1 MATIAARAH
10 SQPAEEEQAAEQVG
24 ASSFSDLVRAHFRR
38 EQERKADGSTS
49 PAADEEYRARLAEFE
64 RDEGKLS
71 SVYWSTR
78 NASAIALTVK
88 TSSMRRHA
96 FAETEIEVRLHR
108 VTDWVTKNAEPI
120 ADLLH
125 ECDMLAIRVGEILRG
140 TSERIALQWIY
151 SVQEHLLGFIER
163 TDRRDTAKER
173 ELVASQRREL
183 SRIEQYYLRRAR
195 RPAGSSTHP
204 GCSPARRSSSRAWSR
219 SLLGV
224 SLARRYGGHNAQ
236 LLVLCA
242 GAGAVGALVSV
253 LARMGTGGGQYKV
266 DFEVGRPL
274 LRRLGLYKPFV
285 GAIFGV
291 ALYFLLA
298 SGLLTTQPPNE
309 KGSPLLLRDH
319 RLLRGLQRAVHQ
331 RDLRPGRTADHRGV
345 PAATAGRTAAHA
357 DERHELAPSGG
368 PRTLGCPCRAAPGGF
383 VAPPSESRSRR
394 SRSSSG
400 SAR

>member
-10 SQPAEEEQAAEQVG
+10 TGQAEEEQAAEQVG
-24 ASSFSDLVRAHFRR
+24 ASSFSDLVRAHYQR
-38 EQERKADGSTS
+38 EQERQANGAASQ
-49 PAADEEYRARLAEFE
+49 AADEEYRTRLAEFE
-64 RDEGKLS
+64 RQEGELS

-78 NASAIALTVK
+78 NASAVALTVK
-88 TSSMRRHA
+88 TSGKRRHA
-96 FAETEIEVRLHR
+96 FSETEVEVRLHR

-120 ADLLH
+120 AELLH
-125 ECDMLAIRVGEILRG
+125 ECDMLAIRAGEILRG

-151 SVQEHLLGFIER
+151 SVQEHVLGFIER

-183 SRIEQYYLRRAR
+183 SRIEQYYLR
-195 RPAGSSTHP
+195 AGAKT
-204 GCSPARRSSSRAWSR
+204 GRIVY
-219 SLLGV
+219 V
-224 SLARRYGGHNAQ
+224 SGMLTGAAVVVTACALISIGLALANHYGHRNAQ
-236 LLVLCA
+236 LLVLCT

-253 LARMGTGGGQYKV
+253 LARMGTGGGQFTV

-309 KGSPLLLRDH
+309 KGSLYFY
-319 RLLRGLQRAVHQ
+319 GV
-331 RDLRPGRTADHRGV
+331 TAFFAGFSERFTSVTFGQAEQLITGASPPQ
-345 PAATAGRTAAHA
+345 PAE
-357 DERHELAPSGG
+357 DPSPAP
-368 PRTLGCPCRAAPGGF
+368 TD
-383 VAPPSESRSRR
+383 
-394 SRSSSG
+394 
-400 SAR
+400 SAK

>member
-10 SQPAEEEQAAEQVG
+10 SRPAEEEQAAEQVG
-24 ASSFSDLVRAHFRR
+24 GPSFSDLVRAHFQR
-38 EQERKADGSTS
+38 EQERQANGHASQAT
-49 PAADEEYRARLAEFE
+49 DEEYRTRLADFE
-64 RDEGKLS
+64 RQEGELS
-71 SVYWSTR
+71 SAYWSTR
-78 NASAIALTVK
+78 NASAVALTIK
-88 TSSMRRHA
+88 TSSKRRHA

-120 ADLLH
+120 AELLH
-125 ECDMLAIRVGEILRG
+125 ECDMLAIRAGEILRG

-151 SVQEHLLGFIER
+151 SVQEHVLGFIER

-183 SRIEQYYLRRAR
+183 SRIEQYYLR
-195 RPAGSSTHP
+195 AGAKTGRIVYVSGMLVGAAFLITACALISV
-204 GCSPARRSSSRAWSR
+204 G
-219 SLLGV
+219 L
-224 SLARRYGGHNAQ
+224 SLASDYGGRMAQ

-253 LARMGTGGGQYKV
+253 LARMGTGGGSYTV

-298 SGLLTTQPPNE
+298 SGLLQTKPPTQAGSLYFYGIIAFFAGFSERFTSVTFGQAEQLITGASPPPPADPPPTTN
-309 KGSPLLLRDH
+309 GD
-319 RLLRGLQRAVHQ
+319 
-331 RDLRPGRTADHRGV
+331 T
-345 PAATAGRTAAHA
+345 
-357 DERHELAPSGG
+357 
-368 PRTLGCPCRAAPGGF
+368 
-383 VAPPSESRSRR
+383 
-394 SRSSSG
+394 
-400 SAR
+400 

>member
-10 SQPAEEEQAAEQVG
+10 TRPAEAEQAAEQVG

-38 EQERKADGSTS
+38 EQERQANG
-49 PAADEEYRARLAEFE
+49 AASDRVEEEYRARLAEFE
-64 RDEGKLS
+64 REEGELS

-78 NASAIALTVK
+78 KASAVALTVK
-88 TSSMRRHA
+88 MSHERRHP
-96 FAETEIEVRLHR
+96 FDETEIEVRLHR

-125 ECDMLAIRVGEILRG
+125 ECDMLAIRAGEILRG

-151 SVQEHLLGFIER
+151 SVQEHVLGFIER

-183 SRIEQYYLRRAR
+183 SRIEQYYLG
-195 RPAGSSTHP
+195 AGAKT
-204 GCSPARRSSSRAWSR
+204 GRIVY
-219 SLLGV
+219 V
-224 SLARRYGGHNAQ
+224 SGMLSGAVFLVTACALVSVGLALASDYGGPNAQ
-236 LLVLCA
+236 LLVLCT

-253 LARMGTGGGQYKV
+253 LARMGTGGGQFKV

-298 SGLLTTQPPNE
+298 SGLLPTQ
-309 KGSPLLLRDH
+309 
-319 RLLRGLQRAVHQ
+319 A
-331 RDLRPGRTADHRGV
+331 
-345 PAATAGRTAAHA
+345 
-357 DERHELAPSGG
+357 
-368 PRTLGCPCRAAPGGF
+368 
-383 VAPPSESRSRR
+383 PSESGRLYYYGIIAFFAGFSERFT
-394 SRSSSG
+394 SVTFGQAEQLITGASPPPPADDAPPPADDPPPENG
-400 SAR
+400 TP

>member
-10 SQPAEEEQAAEQVG
+10 SRPVEEEQAAEQVG
-24 ASSFSDLVRAHFRR
+24 ASSFSDLVRAHFHR
-38 EQERKADGSTS
+38 EQERQASGHASQAT
-49 PAADEEYRARLAEFE
+49 DEEYRARLAEFE
-64 RDEGKLS
+64 RQEGELS

-78 NASAIALTVK
+78 NASAVALTVM
-88 TSSMRRHA
+88 TSGKRRHA
-96 FAETEIEVRLHR
+96 FAETEVEVRLHR

-120 ADLLH
+120 AELLH
-125 ECDMLAIRVGEILRG
+125 ECDMLAIRAGEILRG

-151 SVQEHLLGFIER
+151 SVQEHVLGFIER

-183 SRIEQYYLRRAR
+183 SRIEQYYLR
-195 RPAGSSTHP
+195 AGAKT
-204 GCSPARRSSSRAWSR
+204 GRIVY
-219 SLLGV
+219 V
-224 SLARRYGGHNAQ
+224 SGMLAGAAFLITVCALISVGLALASDYGGRHAQ

-253 LARMGTGGGQYKV
+253 LARMGTGGGQFTV

-298 SGLLTTQPPNE
+298 SGLLQTKPPN
-309 KGSPLLLRDH
+309 D
-319 RLLRGLQRAVHQ
+319 
-331 RDLRPGRTADHRGV
+331 
-345 PAATAGRTAAHA
+345 
-357 DERHELAPSGG
+357 
-368 PRTLGCPCRAAPGGF
+368 
-383 VAPPSESRSRR
+383 
-394 SRSSSG
+394 SSG
-400 SAR
+400 MLYFYGIIAFFAGFSERFTSVTFGQAEQLITGASPSPPADDPPTDPASP